1 MVLTQRPCVRVVGPV
16 EASGSP
22 GLPHIP
28 RILRRQMKAPVWVV
42 LILLFRARIAPVCK
56 KVFL

>member
-1 MVLTQRPCVRVVGPV
+1 MTGVLQDAAGGGGGGGGAAAPPPTSV
-16 EASGSP
+16 SW
-22 GLPHIP
+22 
-28 RILRRQMKAPVWVV
+28 RRQMKAPVWVV

>member
-1 MVLTQRPCVRVVGPV
+1 MKGVLQDAAGGG
-16 EASGSP
+16 ASSVSW
-22 GLPHIP
+22 
-28 RILRRQMKAPVWVV
+28 RRQMKAPVWVV